1 MPATHQDLAREAV
14 ATMVNE
20 AIRQTPEEGMWILAD
35 GDFSLTREIASAYRE
50 VFPWAVYRAWNAG
63 EPELIKQEIR
73 DLKPGTLVV
82 LVQSMNFRLDAF
94 RIRMELF
101 ARGLKTIEHVH
112 LARMRTE
119 EEQTRYLEG
128 IRVRPQYF
136 TTQAQ
141 WLTNQITNAEWLEIE
156 SGAGSVIRWDSPLE
170 PAKLNI
176 GDYSEMKSIG
186 GTFPIGEVF
195 TEAKHVFKANGEVTV
210 FAFANSQFEMEAF
223 EPFKVKIVD
232 GIVQVQGHE
241 PEMFQKT
248 MAQISEI
255 ERAVVREIGFGLNPA
270 FGKNSYVA
278 DVTAFER
285 QRGLHLSIGEKHS
298 VYHPKPD
305 LKKRD
310 HARFHV
316 DVFVDVKRV
325 RTQAAVLFDDGDWM
339 GSQGV

>member
-1 MPATHQDLAREAV
+1 MPTDQKTLALEAV
-14 ATMVNE
+14 HVMVEE

-35 GDFSLTREIASAYRE
+35 DEHELTRVLALAYRE
-50 VFPWAVYRAWNAG
+50 AFPWAVYRAWNAG
-63 EPELIKQEIR
+63 EPEQIKEEIR
-73 DLKPGTLVV
+73 NLKPGTLVV

-119 EEQTRYLEG
+119 EEQVRYLEG

-141 WLTNQITNAEWLEIE
+141 WLTEQIARAEWLEVE
-156 SGAGSVIRWDSPLE
+156 SGSGSVLRFESALE
-170 PAKLNI
+170 PAKPNI
-176 GDYSEMKSIG
+176 GDYSEMKTVG

-195 TEAKHVFKANGEVTV
+195 TEAKQVFKTNGEVSV
-210 FAFANSQFEMEAF
+210 FAFANPQFEMEAF
-223 EPFKVKIVD
+223 EPFAVRVVD
-232 GIVQVQGHE
+232 GIVEVQGHE
-241 PEMFQKT
+241 PAMFQNT
-248 MAQISEI
+248 MAQIKEL

-270 FGKNSYVA
+270 FGKQKYVA

-305 LKKRD
+305 LIKRD

-325 RTQAAVLFDDGDWM
+325 RTHDTILYEDGDWRT
-339 GSQGV
+339 GL